1 MRCLVF
7 YLLSGF
13 EAPQSEVDVLK
24 RRLEEEQA
32 NNARAQKARAEAEAR
47 CAMAER
53 ERDIYRLLARRWQ
66 ARLSSVLNQRHDD
79 PGESLEDAAS
89 AALLLHG
96 REHLAIFGFGDMF
109 RHVRAQMGAALGSDD
124 DDEDG
129 VEDNDIEEIME
140 RDSIVAMEEDDDE
153 LHNEEMVDEEEG
165 DDDDVSGDDDD
176 DDSLSTSSHLEASSP
191 TDMSPIGMHVASSTS
206 KGRPQGKAV
215 SIQEADEHFKGRNL
229 SVAGRSA

>member
-1 MRCLVF
+1 LVF
-7 YLLSGF
+7 YLSSGF

-32 NNARAQKARAEAEAR
+32 NNARAQKARAEADTR

-66 ARLSSVLNQRHDD
+66 TRLSSVLNQRHDD

-89 AALLLHG
+89 AAVLLHG

-109 RHVRAQMGAALGSDD
+109 RHVRAQMGVALGSDD
-124 DDEDG
+124 DDNDED
-129 VEDNDIEEIME
+129 DTDAHDIEEIME
-140 RDSIVAMEEDDDE
+140 RNSIVAMEEDDDE
-153 LHNEEMVDEEEG
+153 LHNEDMIDEEEG
-165 DDDDVSGDDDD
+165 DDDDD

-191 TDMSPIGMHVASSTS
+191 TELSPIGMHVASSTS
-206 KGRPQGKAV
+206 KGRPQGNVV
-215 SIQEADEHFKGRNL
+215 SIQDADEHFKGRNL
-229 SVAGRSA
+229 SVAGRTA